1 MLDSFDYRVFLS
13 PNETINSKGALLE
26 KQFVCARVRER
37 EKQECKLEAL
47 RLRLCLFLIDMP
59 KPSMLDRKPNK
70 IDLHSTGATEQMHTA
85 ETIVSHRNV

>member
-37 EKQECKLEAL
+37 ETGVLARSIEITAM
-47 RLRLCLFLIDMP
+47 FV
-59 KPSMLDRKPNK
+59 LD
-70 IDLHSTGATEQMHTA
+70 
-85 ETIVSHRNV
+85 